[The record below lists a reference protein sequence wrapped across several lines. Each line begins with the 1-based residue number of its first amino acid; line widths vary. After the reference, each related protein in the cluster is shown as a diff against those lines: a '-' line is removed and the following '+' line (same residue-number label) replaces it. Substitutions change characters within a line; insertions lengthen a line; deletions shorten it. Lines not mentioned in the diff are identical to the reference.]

1 MFGQLLSVPLKRQLS
16 SANSDHW
23 VPNPAAPGGALTN
36 THAHLE
42 TRDCAGAGHLA
53 LRRRANPTWNMALRP
68 QRTFRRR
75 QVESSDSDSDSDGAK
90 EQSAEEPASA
100 GGRTE
105 GAERPRG
112 ARSARGRGR
121 VWASSR
127 RSPGAAPRGD
137 GGAGDRG
144 VERAPLLRSRGLY
157 GRLHPHCSMPG
168 LPEASHRSWW
178 HFAVCILR

>member
-1 MFGQLLSVPLKRQLS
+1 
-16 SANSDHW
+16 
-23 VPNPAAPGGALTN
+23 
-36 THAHLE
+36 
-42 TRDCAGAGHLA
+42 
-53 LRRRANPTWNMALRP
+53 MALRP

-90 EQSAEEPASA
+90 EQSAEEPTGPGRPSA

-137 GGAGDRG
+137 GSAGDRG
-144 VERAPLLRSRGLY
+144 GGKGSVPPVQRPLWPSAPALRNAGVAGS
-157 GRLHPHCSMPG
+157 
-168 LPEASHRSWW
+168 LP
-178 HFAVCILR
+178 